1 MKSTLR
7 KIALCGLIA
16 IAAGINQTSAQ
27 NVPDGINYQAIARN
41 AAGGVFVNQAVGV
54 KITVLAGGANGVAQ
68 YTETHTATTNGFGL
82 FSLKIGGGT
91 PVAGTFN
98 DITWNTTN
106 QFVKI
111 EIDPTGGTN
120 YTNIGTSELLSVPFA
135 LYAETAGNGGAQ
147 GPQGPAGPAGA
158 AGPQGPAGNDG
169 APGPQGPAGATGPAG
184 PAGPQGTQGL
194 QGPAGPGG
202 GLNCWDTD
210 GDGVTDPNEDV
221 NNDGFFN
228 ALDCRG
234 AQGVAGVAGPQ
245 GATGPQGPAG
255 PAGAQGAQGV
265 SGPAGPAGAA
275 GAAGAAGPAG
285 PAGAQGVAGPTG
297 ATGPAGP
304 AGPTGLTG
312 PAGATGLTGPAG
324 ATGATG
330 PAGPAGP
337 VGPTGA
343 TGPQGPAGSG
353 GGSLDASYD
362 FGGAGLGRTI
372 TADAGP
378 VTINASGTALTGI
391 GLLINESG
399 TNTAGLG
406 VLLTGTGNAVQAA
419 SSNAANTTAAIQGT
433 TNSSTLNNSA
443 IFGQSTGQARGVTAE
458 ITSTATSDVAVRGN
472 NLRTNGGI
480 GVEGIGINGVSG
492 IANNNAGFGVI
503 GVNNSTPLITAA
515 FDQVSIGVLGSSVGI
530 GVYGETNNGQLVGV
544 YGVNLSTG
552 TTTNNTGVFGESN
565 NGSGV
570 TGFSAS
576 GIGVVGET
584 GDNTL
589 GYGVYSFGD
598 IGTSDNIFANGD
610 INAGGDLAAGGVK
623 TFKIDHPADPEN
635 KFLKHFSI
643 ESDEVLN
650 LYRGTIKL
658 DDKGEAI
665 ITLPSYFHLV
675 NKDFSYQLTSIGVAS
690 PNLFVSKEISEG
702 KFSIAGGKPGQKVSW
717 TVYADRNDPYVQQH
731 PESTIVEGD
740 KTEAEK
746 GKYIQPTIYGKPD
759 SKKMNA
765 TPSMKKTAR

>member
-54 KITVLAGGANGVAQ
+54 RITVLAGGANGVAQ

-91 PVAGTFN
+91 PVSGTFN
-98 DITWNTTN
+98 SITWNTTN

-120 YTNIGTSELLSVPFA
+120 YTSIGTSELLSVPFA

-158 AGPQGPAGNDG
+158 AGPAGPAGNDG
-169 APGPQGPAGATGPAG
+169 APGPQGPAGAPGLAG
-184 PAGPQGTQGL
+184 AAGPQGTQGL
-194 QGPAGPGG
+194 QGPPGPGG

-234 AQGVAGVAGPQ
+234 AQGVAGVAGAAGPQ
-245 GATGPQGPAG
+245 GAIGPIGPQGPAG

-285 PAGAQGVAGPTG
+285 PAGAQGVAGATG

-304 AGPTGLTG
+304 IGLTG
-312 PAGATGLTGPAG
+312 PAGATGPIGLTGPTGPAG
-324 ATGATG
+324 AV
-330 PAGPAGP
+330 GP
-337 VGPTGA
+337 VGPAGA

-406 VLLTGTGNAVQAA
+406 VLLTGTGNAIQAA

-433 TNSSTLNNSA
+433 TNSNTLNNSA
-443 IFGQSTGQARGVTAE
+443 IFGQSTGQARGVTGE
-458 ITSTATSDVAVRGN
+458 ITPTATSDAAVRGN
-472 NLRTNGGI
+472 NARTTGGI
-480 GVEGIGINGVSG
+480 GIEGVGLNGVSG
-492 IANNNAGFGVI
+492 IANNNVGYGVI
-503 GVNNSTPLITAA
+503 GVNNTTPIITPAL
-515 FDQVSIGVLGSSVGI
+515 DQASIGVLGSSVGI
-530 GVYGETNNGQLVGV
+530 GVYGETNNGQLYGV
-544 YGVNLSTG
+544 YGVNVSTG
-552 TTTNNTGVFGESN
+552 TTTSNTGVFGRSN
-565 NGSGV
+565 NGAGV
-570 TGFSAS
+570 SGFSTS

-584 GDNTL
+584 GNNVT
-589 GYGVYSFGD
+589 GWGVYSFGD
-598 IGTSDNIFANGD
+598 IGTENNVFATQD
-610 INAGGDLAAGGVK
+610 IIAGGNVTAAGFK
-623 TFKIDHPADPEN
+623 PFKIDHPADPAN
-635 KFLKHFSI
+635 KFLRHFAI

-665 ITLPSYFHLV
+665 ITLPSYFHLI

-717 TVYADRNDPYVQQH
+717 TVYADRNDPYAQQH
-731 PESTIVEGD
+731 PEKMIVEGD

-746 GKYIQPTIYGKPD
+746 GKYIQPALYGQPD
-759 SKKMNA
+759 SKKMNVSP
-765 TPSMKKTAR
+765 TMKKVVR